1 MKTTLHKMQEN
12 LHSSI
17 KVNHRM
23 EEETKIAKDLF
34 AEVKTK
40 QIEIENEEDI
50 SRESL
55 GKNKTEMLIEN

>member
-12 LHSSI
+12 LHSNI

-34 AEVKTK
+34 NEVKTK
-40 QIEIENEEDI
+40 
-50 SRESL
+50 
-55 GKNKTEMLIEN
+55 

>member
-1 MKTTLHKMQEN
+1 MQEN
-12 LHSSI
+12 LHSNI

-34 AEVKTK
+34 NEVKTK
-40 QIEIENEEDI
+40 QIEIEDEEDI

>member
-40 QIEIENEEDI
+40 
-50 SRESL
+50 
-55 GKNKTEMLIEN
+55 